1 MISTIVGRTGVLCS
15 LRVPVRVR
23 ALLSYRLSI
32 LWKAFPRS
40 VICVL
45 SSFLLYSYFTCAPNV
60 MVIYVTFYLF
70 YFTQMIQLFI
80 LFGYLL
86 PLVFFLFF
94 IALNCF
100 IRY

>member
-32 LWKAFPRS
+32 LRKAFPRS

-45 SSFLLYSYFTCAPNV
+45 SSFPLYSYFICAPNV
-60 MVIYVTFYLF
+60 MVIYVTLLFVLF
-70 YFTQMIQLFI
+70 YSNDPTFYSICLSTSPRFLS
-80 LFGYLL
+80 
-86 PLVFFLFF
+86 VFH
-94 IALNCF
+94 CS
-100 IRY
+100 